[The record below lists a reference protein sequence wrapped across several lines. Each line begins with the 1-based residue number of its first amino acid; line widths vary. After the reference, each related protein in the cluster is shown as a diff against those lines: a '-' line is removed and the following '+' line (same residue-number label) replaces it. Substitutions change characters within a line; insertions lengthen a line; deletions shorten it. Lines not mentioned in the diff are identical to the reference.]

1 MKTDQEYK
9 LDDLRKFLPER
20 AQISVRQK
28 KGQTGTSLEISVK
41 IVPYLS
47 HSEHDETIKNIIDFY
62 GEDLLEVYTETTGY
76 HFYVYLR
83 MSATQPTT
91 VTL

>member
-1 MKTDQEYK
+1 MEQTIDIA
-9 LDDLRKFLPER
+9 DLRKLLPER
-20 AQISVRQK
+20 AQITFQKK

-47 HSEHDETIKNIIDFY
+47 EKEHNEVVQSIIDFY
-62 GEDLLEVYTETTGY
+62 GEDMLEVYTETTGY

-83 MSATQPTT
+83 MSQTQPTT
-91 VTL
+91 IIA

>member
-1 MKTDQEYK
+1 MEQTINLQE
-9 LDDLRKFLPER
+9 LRKLLPER
-20 AQISVRQK
+20 AQVTFQKK
-28 KGQTGTSLEISVK
+28 KGQTGTSLEVSVK

-47 HSEHDETIKNIIDFY
+47 EKEHDKVVQSIINHY

-91 VTL
+91 VIP